1 MSLRQNVIETFY
13 RETLYLGN
21 LFVGTIFLLDNY
33 QGLITKGLITGRRSH
48 QHNLGLDKNFG
59 QNSHPKPKYINQ
71 FKDKKAFKIWNFPWK
86 KYKLVTYTTIPS
98 LSDSRPFAFL

>member
-33 QGLITKGLITGRRSH
+33 QGLITKGLITGRPSAPVQAALYLLRD
-48 QHNLGLDKNFG
+48 LRR
-59 QNSHPKPKYINQ
+59 INDE
-71 FKDKKAFKIWNFPWK
+71 KSA
-86 KYKLVTYTTIPS
+86 VS
-98 LSDSRPFAFL
+98 SE